1 MDCGGSLGSAIQSIK
16 QKLPEKILKNECLR
30 GQHIPKSVEQMKELF
45 PAKTVSLNLLSAK
58 NGKEFFCWFSH
69 INQNCVKKMFESFI

>member
-30 GQHIPKSVEQMKELF
+30 GQDIPKSVEQMKELF
-45 PAKTVSLNLLSAK
+45 PAKTILLNLSAK
-58 NGKEFFCWFSH
+58 NGT
-69 INQNCVKKMFESFI
+69 